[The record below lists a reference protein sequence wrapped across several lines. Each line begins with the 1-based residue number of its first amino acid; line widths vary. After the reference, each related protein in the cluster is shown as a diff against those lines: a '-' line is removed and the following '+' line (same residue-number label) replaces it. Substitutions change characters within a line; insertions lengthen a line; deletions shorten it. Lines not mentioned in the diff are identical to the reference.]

1 MRMSVYRNW
10 GVPGA
15 SFLACGLLFAASA
28 FAGSPESAGV
38 EFFEKHVRPVFVE
51 HCHQCHS
58 AEAEKVKGGL
68 LVDSREAL
76 LKGGDSGPALVP
88 GDPEKSLL
96 IKAIR
101 YTDENLQ
108 MPPKG
113 KKLTDDQIKHLEEWV
128 KIGAPDPRGAKAKIA
143 DTPRASDHWAFKP
156 IKMPSLPA
164 VKNAR
169 WAQSPVDQFIVQKLE
184 SRGVAPNPVA
194 DKRTLIRRAT
204 YDLIGLTPSPQEVDE
219 CIKDN
224 TTEAFWKL
232 EDRM

>member
-1 MRMSVYRNW
+1 MRMGLFVGWFDGFRNA
-10 GVPGA
+10 GFV
-15 SFLACGLLFAASA
+15 ACCLVAVATAAYGGSA
-28 FAGSPESAGV
+28 EPAGI
-38 EFFEKHVRPVFVE
+38 EFFEKHIRPVLVE

-113 KKLTDDQIKHLEEWV
+113 KKLTDEPITHWEEGV
-128 KIGAPDPRGAKAKIA
+128 KIGEPHPRVAKAKIA

-204 YDLIGLTPSPQEVDE
+204 YDLIGLPPS
-219 CIKDN
+219 
-224 TTEAFWKL
+224 
-232 EDRM
+232 